1 MGIQEINIEEITQEC
16 IKTYLEQI
24 QMRGFIHL
32 DFGKNLTPYQF
43 RSIMVDLKNELSKF
57 TIVKY
62 DKKLSYHWL
71 VRFDQQVN
79 TPFT

>member
-32 DFGKNLTPYQF
+32 DFGKT
-43 RSIMVDLKNELSKF
+43 
-57 TIVKY
+57 
-62 DKKLSYHWL
+62 
-71 VRFDQQVN
+71 
-79 TPFT
+79 